1 MSEQTKTCP
10 DCNETKDVGC
20 FSKAKNRPDGCY
32 YRCKACV
39 KAYNQINKDKEI
51 ARRKAYRESNKEKIA
66 IIKKAH
72 REANRD
78 KVNAYH
84 KAHSQSQRGRYN
96 SYKSGAKRRS
106 LPFELSFDEFM
117 IFWQAN
123 CHYCGDQIAT
133 IGIDRIDSNVGYSLE
148 NCVPCCAR
156 CNYVKLDYDIEE
168 TNMHILKMLKH
179 QGIV

>member
-1 MSEQTKTCP
+1 MNEQTKICTG
-10 DCNETKDVGC
+10 CNETKDVSC
-20 FSKAKNRPDGCY
+20 FYKDKKASDGLCFRCKDCNKAASKAY
-32 YRCKACV
+32 
-39 KAYNQINKDKEI
+39 
-51 ARRKAYRESNKEKIA
+51 
-66 IIKKAH
+66 